1 MKTRAQY
8 HEKIENWTTT
18 MYDFVEALNAQSSK
32 SIQKIK
38 DNTLDLLIK

>member
-18 MYDFVEALNAQSSK
+18 MYDFVEALNVA
-32 SIQKIK
+32 IK
-38 DNTLDLLIK
+38 QVYPENQG